1 MRIDGDDKPVL
12 LKYFAVKLS
21 IGTVLRSEQNG
32 SHFHLSSFLF
42 VGLMERIKDGE
53 TVIQA
58 EGYIFEFERRGYLK
72 AGHFV
77 PEVVLEHP
85 DLVKESYREFVHAGS
100 DVVLALTVRRF

>member
-1 MRIDGDDKPVL
+1 MLANFAQPSRFPKIRIAHISTETFFV
-12 LKYFAVKLS
+12 
-21 IGTVLRSEQNG
+21 
-32 SHFHLSSFLF
+32 

-53 TVIQA
+53 TVILA

-85 DLVKESYREFVHAGS
+85 NLVKESYREFVHAGS
-100 DVVLALTVRRF
+100 DVVLAFTVSSY